1 MGIPRWMR
9 EQIIESF
16 KRVQKVP
23 DDLVDHLRAQD
34 VVVIGLQSQ
43 ITAQNGQITA
53 LEARIA
59 ALERR
64 P

>member
-9 EQIIESF
+9 EQIIESG
-16 KRVQKVP
+16 RRIQKVP

-34 VVVIGLQSQ
+34 VVVIALQ
-43 ITAQNGQITA
+43 TQITA

-59 ALERR
+59 TLERR